1 MVTDVANVVKHCKT
15 GPPAKGV
22 TYICRL
28 ALLALALA
36 LGSPQIKAAT
46 NAALGGYNGGINN
59 GTLVGGDGTG
69 TARIDLF
76 TVNLALIKQ
85 ARDLSGTVLS
95 SGSNVSP
102 GQEIYFVLYVDN
114 TSDVAAPI
122 QISDILNESEF
133 TYVDNS
139 LEITTIPSGSNDAA
153 IWASTWSSLTDA
165 LGGPD
170 DTASAVDTGGGAE
183 KDRITAGDV
192 PGQANQVLT
201 VPAGQIRAIRFRVTV
216 D

>member
-1 MVTDVANVVKHCKT
+1 MANVVKHCKT
-15 GPPAKGV
+15 GPPGSRI

-36 LGSPQIKAAT
+36 LGPPQLKAAT
-46 NAALGGYNGGINN
+46 NAALGGIGGINN

-69 TARIDLF
+69 TARINLF

-114 TSDVAAPI
+114 TADVAAPI
-122 QISDILNESEF
+122 QISDVLNESEF

-139 LEITTIPSGSNDAA
+139 LEFTTVPSGSNDAA
-153 IWASTWSSLTDA
+153 IWAGTWSSLTDA

-183 KDRITAGDV
+183 KDQITAGDV
-192 PGQANQVLT
+192 SGQANQVLT